1 MEQAKETN
9 SELVI
14 VFDPV
19 KLTLRTEKIRNLDL
33 GKATNHE
40 RVPRWG
46 SCVTLYK
53 KEGSK
58 RMIATLDLDKLDWI
72 SNMKRH
78 RGFIKDLYVIP
89 SEDAEH
95 LANTV

>member
-1 MEQAKETN
+1 MRLLT
-9 SELVI
+9 SVLVQ
-14 VFDPV
+14 V
-19 KLTLRTEKIRNLDL
+19 
-33 GKATNHE
+33 GKVTNHE

-46 SCVTLYK
+46 SCVTLSK

-78 RGFIKDLYVIP
+78 RGLIKDLYVIP

-95 LANTV
+95 FANTV

>member
-1 MEQAKETN
+1 MDATEIEQAKEMN
-9 SELVI
+9 NELVI
-14 VFDPV
+14 AFDPV

-46 SCVTLYK
+46 SCITLCK

-58 RMIATLDLDKLDWI
+58 CMIATLDLEKLD
-72 SNMKRH
+72 
-78 RGFIKDLYVIP
+78 
-89 SEDAEH
+89 
-95 LANTV
+95 